1 MGNSDSQT
9 WGYRFAGERAINNL
23 IRELD
28 GRDAFDRY
36 VSRDIIGRA
45 ETFLSDVTG
54 NSGAL
59 FYVRRQEIN
68 QRYPDE
74 EIWEL
79 TVASDTNS
87 ALPSPL
93 EDFKKTLWLKATI
106 NSNNGSGGLKLLD
119 ARLVDLPRGKVDG
132 FCLPFCLQL
141 ASNNRLGVPRATVAK
156 IKSLPLWSERH
167 VPTSEQLKV
176 WRVFLDMEE
185 RIAKARQFCVPFD
198 NHNYSYKSRRVTFII
213 HPASATLDGSPK
225 TSLGEDEFWL
235 RIKKSKQ
242 EDLMICRSASDI
254 ATRKGTKKLGSIDAI
269 DAKNHKIK
277 VLLDDDLVDRL
288 REGLYKLPARGFLYF
303 EAAGDI
309 HQINQKKKALE
320 HLRLGRTQNP
330 NLSKFLFDATQAR
343 NPDSIV
349 KLSPQNLL
357 KSNSNFDQIAAVET
371 VLSAPDMVLI
381 QGPPGT
387 GKTTVIVEICY
398 QIALR
403 GGKTLIASQANL
415 AVDNALSRLVHN
427 PVIRG
432 LRRGKAEKV
441 QAEGQAFLEENVIN
455 QWVGNTAS
463 DCEERLSTNQDR
475 VKVLQELLA
484 PQERFGKYLQS
495 ESEWIHQQQ
504 EFQERKLQLEQACK
518 QQEEIYQTAIAKTD
532 KLESLLVGLKKII
545 KPASKMNWL
554 TEEVVSFLPQLQP
567 YAKGDSVVDQFI
579 ANIKTAIHDAGE
591 LSFTPPKCGAF
602 GLAAWLK
609 NTVAKEI
616 ESFPPAFS
624 GANDAITVMSEVG
637 VSVQNFRS
645 ASESANT
652 LHQGY
657 HKLLGEQQE
666 LAEKIRRT
674 ERRRSE
680 IGFIIGAVR
689 DWKANASQR
698 LHKILNRCR
707 QTGKP
712 ITEKVLELP
721 SGLITIASSSRL
733 SLVPIDYQVRKVDHL
748 PNWQQL
754 YNAFTY
760 ELEKGCIN
768 AKGKTSKFSEFMN
781 RTLGEI
787 PLVLIGEHRQQ
798 WQDLAEKFA
807 DYYRLKPPERQP
819 LVREA
824 GSLLIQLQAIYGE
837 SWNESNVNATL
848 KQIVEELKESILANA
863 RECVFPLKAETEQYL
878 ENFQKQ
884 AQEVEIK
891 LNNAKSQIDQLEND
905 IETIRE
911 DSNIKLTQAVT
922 FLQELSQK
930 PELPK
935 RLGLLV
941 EEYINNQSYIWENPH
956 HFSAEVAAWENNLN
970 RLIKLI
976 PDIDPLKTLKYI
988 KNNLDTEVS
997 NLKLESDRA
1006 KEELQISQNKITELE
1021 EQIQAQL
1028 PKDLA
1033 KERKWWQN
1041 LWKKIS
1047 NDFHFQINFQPNTV
1061 ITTQES
1067 NPKQPNNIELYNL
1080 DFLTKIKRQLEFWQK
1095 ELQEKENYLNRYQN
1109 FVQDW
1114 IKKLRQP
1121 SQQDIEDLK
1130 QIYLDNANV
1139 VGITCVQAARGDFSR
1154 EFPSF
1159 DVVIID
1165 EVSKCTPPELLI
1177 PALKGKKIVLV
1188 GDHRQLPPMLRDD
1201 TIEDIAEEI
1210 GTTKDELKFI
1220 KESLF
1225 KTQFESADENIKR
1238 MLTIQYRMHPQIMGA
1253 INQFY
1258 QDKLSCGLPEP
1269 DSLRAHNLSG
1279 ELLQANQHILWLKTP
1294 IDNDFNEKREG
1305 TSRINI
1311 KEVDAIEKLCEQ
1323 LETAWSSKVQKSNEK
1338 KEIGIITFYGAQLRL
1353 IKDRIAAK
1361 KFPSLDIRTGT
1372 VDIFQGMERPVIIV
1386 STVCN
1391 NFRGDIGF
1399 AKAPER
1405 VNVAFS
1411 RAQELLV
1418 VVGCYDLFTQQ
1429 SGKVGSMY
1437 QEVARTVDKYGGLID
1452 VSYVL

>member
-9 WGYRFAGERAINNL
+9 WGYKFAGDRAINNL
-23 IRELD
+23 IRDLE
-28 GRDAFDRY
+28 GRNTFDRY
-36 VSRDIIGRA
+36 ASGDIRSRA
-45 ETFLSDVTG
+45 EAFLSEVTEDSDVI
-54 NSGAL
+54 
-59 FYVRRQEIN
+59 FYVRRQDIN

-79 TVASDTNS
+79 TIASDTNVG
-87 ALPSPL
+87 LPSQL
-93 EDFKKTLWLKATI
+93 EDFRKTLWLKATI
-106 NSNNGSGGLKLLD
+106 NSSNGSGGLKLLD
-119 ARLVDLPRGKVDG
+119 ARLVDLPRGKIDG
-132 FCLPFCLQL
+132 FSLPFCLQL
-141 ASNNRLGVPRATVAK
+141 SSNNRLGVPRSTVVK
-156 IKSLPLWSERH
+156 IKSLPLWGERH
-167 VPTSEQLKV
+167 VPTSEQLKI

-185 RIAKARQFCVPFD
+185 RMAKARQFCVPFE

-213 HPASATLDGSPK
+213 NPGSATLDGSPK
-225 TSLGEDEFWL
+225 TSLHENEFWL
-235 RIKKSKQ
+235 RVKKSKQ

-254 ATRKGTKKLGSIDAI
+254 TTRKGTKKLGSIAEI
-269 DAKNHKIK
+269 DAKNRAIK

-288 REGLYKLPARGFLYF
+288 REGLYQLPARGFLYF

-343 NPDSIV
+343 NPSSIV

-357 KSNSNFDQIAAVET
+357 KSNSNFDQIAAVEM

-398 QIALR
+398 QVALR

-455 QWVGNTAS
+455 QWVENTAS
-463 DCEERLSTNQDR
+463 DCEDRLSTNQER
-475 VKVLQELLA
+475 VKVLQELLT
-484 PQERFGKYLQS
+484 PYQRFTKYLQS
-495 ESEWIHQQQ
+495 ESEWIDRQQ
-504 EFQERKLQLEQACK
+504 EFQERKLELEKSSQ
-518 QQEEIYQTAIAKTD
+518 QQENIYQSANARKQH
-532 KLESLLVGLKKII
+532 LESLVVDFKKII
-545 KPASKMNWL
+545 KPPAKMNWL
-554 TEEVVSFLPQLQP
+554 DPDVVSFLPLLQP
-567 YAKGDSVVDQFI
+567 YAKGDSVVDKFI
-579 ANIKTAIHDAGE
+579 ANIRIAIRDAGE
-591 LSFTPPKCGAF
+591 LGFTAPKCGAF
-602 GLAAWLK
+602 GLAAWLRD
-609 NTVAKEI
+609 TVIKKI
-616 ESFPPAFS
+616 ETFPPGFTA
-624 GANDAITVMSEVG
+624 ANSAIAAISEVG
-637 VSVQNFRS
+637 ISVQNFRS
-645 ASESANT
+645 VSESANT

-657 HKLLGEQQE
+657 HKLLGAQQE
-666 LAEKIRRT
+666 LGEKIRRT
-674 ERRRSE
+674 ERRKSE
-680 IGFIIGAVR
+680 IDFIIGAMR
-689 DWKANASQR
+689 DWKANAT
-698 LHKILNRCR
+698 LNLYKIINRCR
-707 QTGKP
+707 QSGKP
-712 ITEKVLELP
+712 LTEKALELP
-721 SGLITIASSSRL
+721 SGLEMIASSSRL
-733 SLVPIDYQVRKVDHL
+733 SLIPIDRKVRKVDHL

-781 RTLGEI
+781 RSLAEI
-787 PLVLIGEHRQQ
+787 PLVLMGEHRQQ
-798 WQDLAEKFA
+798 WQDLLEKFA

-824 GSLLIQLQAIYGE
+824 GSLLIQIQAVYGE
-837 SWNESNVNATL
+837 SWNEQNLDTTL
-848 KQIVEELKESILANA
+848 KIIVEELKESILANA
-863 RECVFPLKAETEQYL
+863 RECVFPLKTETQQYL

-891 LNNAKSQIDQLEND
+891 LADAKSQIDELENH

-911 DSNIKLTQAVT
+911 DSNVKLTQAVN
-922 FLQELSQK
+922 FLQELS
-930 PELPK
+930 EHTHLPDK
-935 RLGLLV
+935 LRLLV
-941 EEYINNQSYIWENPH
+941 QEYINNQSYIWENPH
-956 HFSAEVAAWENNLN
+956 HFSAQIAAWENNFN

-976 PDIDPLKTLKYI
+976 PNIDPLATLKYI
-988 KNNLDTEVS
+988 KNNLDTELA
-997 NLKLESDRA
+997 NLQLESDRA
-1006 KEELQISQNKITELE
+1006 QAELQASQTQITELE

-1028 PKDLA
+1028 PKSLA
-1033 KERKWWQN
+1033 KEQKWWQN
-1041 LWKKIS
+1041 LWKTIS
-1047 NDFHFQINFQPNTV
+1047 NNFNFQPNTV
-1061 ITTQES
+1061 IATQGS
-1067 NPKQPNNIELYNL
+1067 NPNQPNNVELSNL
-1080 DFLTKIKRQLEFWQK
+1080 NFLTKVNRQFEFWQK
-1095 ELQEKENYLNRYQN
+1095 ELQEEEIYLQRYQN
-1109 FVQDW
+1109 FVRDW

-1121 SQQDIEDLK
+1121 SKEDIEDLK

-1177 PALKGKKIVLV
+1177 PSLKGKKIVLV

-1225 KTQFESADENIKR
+1225 KTQFESANDNIKR
-1238 MLTIQYRMHPQIMGA
+1238 MLTTQYRMHPQIMGA

-1269 DSLRAHNLSG
+1269 ERLRAHNLSG
-1279 ELLQANQHILWLKTP
+1279 ELIQENQHILWLKTP
-1294 IDNDFNEKREG
+1294 IHEDFTEQREG

-1311 KEVDAIEKLCEQ
+1311 REVDAIEKLCQQ
-1323 LETAWSSKVQKSNEK
+1323 LETAWSSKIQEGQQK
-1338 KEIGIITFYGAQLRL
+1338 KEVGIITFYGAQLRL

-1411 RAQELLV
+1411 RAQELLI

-1452 VSYVL
+1452 VNCVL